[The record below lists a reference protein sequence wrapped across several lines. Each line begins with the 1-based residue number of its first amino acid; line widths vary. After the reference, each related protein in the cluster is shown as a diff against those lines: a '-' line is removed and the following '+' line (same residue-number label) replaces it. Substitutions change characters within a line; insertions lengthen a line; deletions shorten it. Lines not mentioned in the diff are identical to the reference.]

1 MGHKRNTKR
10 FPRPQDL
17 DARVYAAFMGHA
29 PEVRPPDEHGPDA
42 WQHWPVLRD
51 LKVPRLE
58 RLRKICHES
67 VRLPGMRER
76 VAPLLAQARQRWG
89 EARER
94 LEKAI
99 ERPRAARCTPAHER
113 KSWSL
118 K

>member
-1 MGHKRNTKR
+1 MGHKRNTTR

-29 PEVRPPDEHGPDA
+29 PQVQPPDEHGPDA
-42 WQHWPVLRD
+42 WQSWPVLRD

-67 VRLPGMRER
+67 VLSPGMRER
-76 VAPLLAQARQRWG
+76 VAPLLAQARKRWG

-94 LEKAI
+94 LGKGI
-99 ERPRAARCTPAHER
+99 ERTQEHVRHGATAEGQRH
-113 KSWSL
+113 W
-118 K
+118 